1 MPRALL
7 CLLLPLAATAVAQPF
22 ALPPGEPDLRNGQ
35 DINGVCAGCH
45 LDFGQG
51 GKAGEYPRIAG
62 LPIGYLYSQ
71 VKLFQKN
78 TRPNLPMLEH
88 VHERQ
93 LSDQEILDI
102 SAYLSR
108 IQLPMRQAPM
118 EESDPKFNAYERL
131 MESKRVV
138 QIPVYQGN
146 TENGRKIYDKD
157 CKSCH
162 GRDGWGNAEKN
173 VPQLAGQYTEYLLRQ
188 IAKFN
193 RKVRVH
199 DWDDPNDEMLK
210 EYSEE
215 EIGDILAYLSIVDD

>member
-1 MPRALL
+1 MIHRRVWLV
-7 CLLLPLAATAVAQPF
+7 LLLASGVAAQPF
-22 ALPPGEPDLRNGQ
+22 PLPSGEPDLRNGQ

-62 LPIGYLYSQ
+62 LPIGYIYSQ

-102 SAYLSR
+102 SAYLAR
-108 IQLPMRQAPM
+108 IRLPTRQEPM

-138 QIPVYQGN
+138 QIPVYEGN
-146 TENGRKIYDKD
+146 AENGRKLHDKD

-162 GRDGWGNAEKN
+162 GKDGWGNAEKN

-188 IAKFN
+188 IDKFN
-193 RKVRVH
+193 RKIRVH
-199 DWDDPNDEMLK
+199 DWDDPEDAMFED
-210 EYSEE
+210 YSPEQLR
-215 EIGDILAYLSIVDD
+215 DIMAYLSIVDD

>member
-1 MPRALL
+1 MIHRAPWLV
-7 CLLLPLAATAVAQPF
+7 LPLAAGIAAQPF
-22 ALPPGEPDLRNGQ
+22 PLLPGEPDLRNGQ

-45 LDFGQG
+45 LDSGQG
-51 GKAGEYPRIAG
+51 GKNGEYPRIAG
-62 LPIGYLYSQ
+62 LPIGYIYGQ

-102 SAYLSR
+102 SAYLAR
-108 IQLPMRQAPM
+108 IQLPTRQVPM

-138 QIPVYQGN
+138 QIPVYEGDV
-146 TENGRKIYDKD
+146 ESGRKLHDKD

-162 GRDGWGNAEKN
+162 GKDGWGNTEKN

-188 IAKFN
+188 IDKFN
-193 RKVRVH
+193 RKLRIH
-199 DWDDPNDEMLK
+199 DWDDPEDEMFK
-210 EYSEE
+210 DYSAEQ
-215 EIGDILAYLSIVDD
+215 IRDIMAYLSIVDD

>member
-7 CLLLPLAATAVAQPF
+7 CLVLPLAASVAAQPF
-22 ALPPGEPDLRNGQ
+22 SPPPSEPDLRNGQ

-108 IQLPMRQAPM
+108 IQLPTRQAPM

-146 TENGRKIYDKD
+146 AENGRKTYDKD

-162 GRDGWGNAEKN
+162 GRDGWGNSEKN

-193 RKVRVH
+193 KKVRVH